1 MPYVIRNTLILL
13 GIMLIVLFVI
23 VVNNNRTASQLEA
36 AKASLQENRS
46 SLERLHRTTPDLSRE
61 DEVIS
66 ELEERRVRARESK
79 KIILKHDDPT
89 ISYQYLLDIIETFTP
104 DIKFN
109 FLISRSG
116 TLDRERVN
124 FNTYTLNG
132 TAEIQS
138 LHFFLFQIEYQPP
151 LYTIENIRLNEEGT
165 AQSDRVNFTITLNAY
180 YDENEGTDINEVTL
194 RPFQYSDLKENPF
207 YTKIHQPRF
216 DEQEEQYLDIYA
228 GELLGLTPSKVFFRN
243 DKGMIVS
250 LSEGDKVAYGNLTRI
265 DWDNQSAI
273 FTIDKIGIPV
283 EETIFLEKE

>member
-61 DEVIS
+61 DEVIA

-89 ISYQYLLDIIETFTP
+89 ISYQYFLDIVETFTP

-109 FLISRSG
+109 FLIARSG

-194 RPFQYSDLKENPF
+194 RPFQYSELKENPF

-216 DEQEEQYLDIYA
+216 DELEEQYLDIYA

-265 DWDNQSAI
+265 DWDNQSAV
-273 FTIDKIGIPV
+273 FTVDKIGIPV